1 MAEVNNNSKKANDL
15 VILDEDELNQEVQ
28 KTNGF
33 VPEAEESFLYDNA
46 LVQALSFEHLTC
58 FNPKISPAQPGMNL
72 MVRSLGSGDYERGF
86 LDLLAQLTKVGEISK
101 SDFLKRFNSMKG
113 CKGTYYVTVIE
124 DTSTHEII
132 GAATLV
138 VEQKFI
144 RGCAKKG
151 IIEEVVVSDR
161 YRGRQL
167 GKLIVATLIEMGK
180 SLGCYKVSLN
190 CTDQMIKFYCSLG
203 FKQEEGNAN
212 FLQIR
217 M

>member
-1 MAEVNNNSKKANDL
+1 M
-15 VILDEDELNQEVQ
+15 
-28 KTNGF
+28 
-33 VPEAEESFLYDNA
+33 
-46 LVQALSFEHLTC
+46 
-58 FNPKISPAQPGMNL
+58 
-72 MVRSLGSGDYERGF
+72 
-86 LDLLAQLTKVGEISK
+86 K
-101 SDFLKRFNSMKG
+101 S

-124 DTSTHEII
+124 DTFTHEII

-144 RGCAKKG
+144 RGCAKVRPFYLISLFLDHFIFFVKIFLERNYWRGCG
-151 IIEEVVVSDR
+151 IRSVSR
-161 YRGRQL
+161 PTI
-167 GKLIVATLIEMGK
+167 GKAVSAKIRSFILCCGSIGLNWFFYYFRIVATLIEMGK

>member
-1 MAEVNNNSKKANDL
+1 MAEVNNNAKKSSDL
-15 VILDEDELNQEVQ
+15 VIVDEDELNQEVQ
-28 KTNGF
+28 TNGF
-33 VPEAEESFLYDNA
+33 VPEAKESFLYDNA
-46 LVQALSFEHLTC
+46 LIESLSFDHLTC

-72 MVRSLGSGDYERGF
+72 RVRSLGSGDYERGF

-101 SDFLKRFNSMKG
+101 SDFLKRFNAMKS
-113 CKGTYYVTVIE
+113 CQGTYHVTVIE
-124 DTSTHEII
+124 DTTTQEII

-138 VEQKFI
+138 IEQKFI

-180 SLGCYKVSLN
+180 ALGCYKVTLN

-203 FKQEEGNAN
+203 FTQEEGNAN